1 MSANFAEL
9 VNQGVSRQDC
19 PVVNNDMT
27 RQRRIVHKNR
37 MVLNNTVVTDMHV
50 AHDEVVVS
58 HVSIA
63 SVLHGT
69 SVNRHVLAYD
79 VVVTNRDGRRL
90 ALILQVRCGLAN
102 GAKLEDVVP
111 STNLGRP
118 LDHHMGF
125 DNRPLAN
132 HNPRTDDTVGTHRHG
147 GVQISLRVN
156 NGGGM
161 NHRLAV
167 RAQDSGCSCRF
178 TLDRCTNIKLPD
190 ASFLAHNRGLQSD
203 SVTGNAGSLEP

>member
-1 MSANFAEL
+1 
-9 VNQGVSRQDC
+9 
-19 PVVNNDMT
+19 MT

-37 MVLNNTVVTDMHV
+37 MVLHDTVVTDMHV

-63 SVLHGT
+63 SVLYGT
-69 SVNRHVLAYD
+69 AVNRDVLAYD
-79 VVVTNRDGRRL
+79 VVVTNRDCRRL

-111 STNLGRP
+111 CTNLGRS
-118 LDHHMGF
+118 LDHHMGL

-132 HNPRTDDTVGTHRHG
+132 HNPRTDDTVGTHLHG
-147 GVQISLRVN
+147 GVQISFGVN

-167 RAQDSGCSCRF
+167 RTQDSGFSCRF

-190 ASFLAHNRGLQSD
+190 TSFLAHNRGLQSD
-203 SVTGNAGSLEP
+203 SVTGHAGSLEP